1 TMLAGNVGYI
11 PITRFNNSAAADVAR
26 AVMSLER
33 DGATGYILDLRGN
46 GGGDLY
52 AALNMAGL
60 FLESGSEISRVQ
72 HRGKPPEIYKA
83 EDASMVSNAPIAVLV
98 DGRSAS
104 ASEIV
109 AGSLQD
115 HDRAL
120 IVGTRTFG
128 KGLVQT
134 QSVLEGGWAIR
145 LTTGKWYTPS

>member
-1 TMLAGNVGYI
+1 
-11 PITRFNNSAAADVAR
+11 
-26 AVMSLER
+26 
-33 DGATGYILDLRGN
+33 N

-128 KGLVQT
+128 KGLVHT

-145 LTTGKWYTPS
+145 LTTGKWYTKCGRSIQDEHAGMGDGRFVADTLTGPERPTYRSTAGRFILGGGG